1 MKLFSQLAFAGL
13 AVAGKAKKN
22 KVKAEKT
29 PPFSFGDLTCTTEH
43 IPVLFDLAEG
53 VQIVRNT
60 NKKDGSREFLLGCD
74 ETMTEP
80 NYNVITCMPEK
91 DGKADGT
98 GMVGVDKLVAEKWI
112 DRYLEYR
119 IFTSL
124 LQFQPKTF
132 RDHKTDEIEITTAK
146 ISISCIPLG
155 TGSSEQKCTEEVLR
169 KELKAQLDYKFA
181 LTHAF
186 NNAEINCQI
195 DLKKQQKQEK
205 QKNKAARYSLFSKD
219 LENQPKIKI

>member
-1 MKLFSQLAFAGL
+1 MKLFSQLAFASL

-43 IPVLFDLAEG
+43 IPVLFDLAPG

-91 DGKADGT
+91 DGNADGT
-98 GMVGVDKLVAEKWI
+98 GMVGVQKLVAEKWI
-112 DRYLEYR
+112 DRYLENR
-119 IFTSL
+119 MFTSFYL
-124 LQFQPKTF
+124 
-132 RDHKTDEIEITTAK
+132 
-146 ISISCIPLG
+146 
-155 TGSSEQKCTEEVLR
+155 V
-169 KELKAQLDYKFA
+169 
-181 LTHAF
+181 
-186 NNAEINCQI
+186 NNRII
-195 DLKKQQKQEK
+195 YRLV
-205 QKNKAARYSLFSKD
+205 RLVRF
-219 LENQPKIKI
+219 